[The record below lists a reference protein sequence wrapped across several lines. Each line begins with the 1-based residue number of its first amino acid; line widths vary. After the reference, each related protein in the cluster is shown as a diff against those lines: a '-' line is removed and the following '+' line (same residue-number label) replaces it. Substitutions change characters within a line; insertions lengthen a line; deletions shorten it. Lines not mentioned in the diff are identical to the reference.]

1 MKHFICAV
9 LFITLVACDQFGLE
23 KSSINGDKS
32 DLSFTSHAMVQ
43 KAPLPLG
50 VAASAMSNVLF
61 KGILFNTTDI
71 AINGK
76 HKVFLCVLTFLI
88 KRFFSTPSVSFSPSS
103 IFPLNLTTTG
113 STSKYMTYMCKDIKL
128 LFSEYSPIFLA
139 LSSNFFTGNLTIF
152 NTN

>member
-43 KAPLPLG
+43 KAPLPLVG
-50 VAASAMSNVLF
+50 AASAMSNVLF

-76 HKVFLCVLTFLI
+76 QKVFFMCFN
-88 KRFFSTPSVSFSPSS
+88 FFNKKIFFNPFS
-103 IFPLNLTTTG
+103 ITLAKFYFP
-113 STSKYMTYMCKDIKL
+113 IKL
-128 LFSEYSPIFLA
+128 NNNWI
-139 LSSNFFTGNLTIF
+139 NK
-152 NTN
+152 

>member
-23 KSSINGDKS
+23 KSSINGNKS

-43 KAPLPLG
+43 KAPLPLVG
-50 VAASAMSNVLF
+50 AASAMSNVLF

-88 KRFFSTPSVSFSPSS
+88 KIFFQ
-103 IFPLNLTTTG
+103 PLQYH
-113 STSKYMTYMCKDIKL
+113 SRQV
-128 LFSEYSPIFLA
+128 LFSH
-139 LSSNFFTGNLTIF
+139 
-152 NTN
+152 